1 MSTTRHLVNR
11 QRRLAHAGAARAA
24 TEPVT
29 ERATEPVTEP
39 VTDPAADPVTEPVAE
54 SAAEPVTEPGPDR
67 VGPAEGPSDDL
78 PGATRK
84 NPPRGP
90 KKEATGKSGKSLEK
104 TSSSGSEETPASDET
119 PARGRLSVLRVPG
132 AGVMAAVRRVGSL
145 PAPVVLCVLI
155 VLLGAFAGLAATRAD
170 TLRSDPAARNAA
182 LTDPARTSD
191 VKGQTAKAVA
201 ALFSYN
207 YADTA
212 AADKAASTLLTGK
225 AVGQHR
231 DMLAA
236 VRAQGADQ
244 KLVLTTTVTE
254 SGVEMIDGSRARV
267 LVYADQSST
276 RTAGKKPE
284 TTYAAAMFAV
294 DVVRGSGAVWKVSGI
309 DTFGQ
314 GS

>member
-11 QRRLAHAGAARAA
+11 QRRLAHAGAARVAA
-24 TEPVT
+24 TETPP
-29 ERATEPVTEP
+29 ERGKRADARTRKVANHLKGKGSSDATAPSLSTR
-39 VTDPAADPVTEPVAE
+39 TRPAAKRYLD
-54 SAAEPVTEPGPDR
+54 GLR
-67 VGPAEGPSDDL
+67 
-78 PGATRK
+78 
-84 NPPRGP
+84 
-90 KKEATGKSGKSLEK
+90 
-104 TSSSGSEETPASDET
+104 
-119 PARGRLSVLRVPG
+119 RLVSVR
-132 AGVMAAVRRVGSL
+132 
-145 PAPVVLCVLI
+145 APVVLCVLV
-155 VLLGAFAGLAATRAD
+155 VLLGAFGALAATRAD
-170 TLRSDPAARNAA
+170 SLRSDPAARNAA
-182 LTDPARTSD
+182 LTDPARTSE
-191 VKGQTAKAVA
+191 VKGQTTKAVA

-212 AADKAASTLLTGK
+212 PTDKAASTLLTGK
-225 AVGQHR
+225 AVQQHH

-236 VRAQGADQ
+236 VRVQAKDQ

-284 TTYAAAMFAV
+284 TTYAAAMFTV
-294 DVVRGSGAVWKVSGI
+294 DMVRGSGTTWQISDI

>member
-11 QRRLAHAGAARAA
+11 QRRLASAGAARVA
-24 TEPVT
+24 TEAVPQ
-29 ERATEPVTEP
+29 ERASTL
-39 VTDPAADPVTEPVAE
+39 DPARRKPSPRAEEPPQEAV
-54 SAAEPVTEPGPDR
+54 EPSR
-67 VGPAEGPSDDL
+67 RRRL
-78 PGATRK
+78 PG
-84 NPPRGP
+84 
-90 KKEATGKSGKSLEK
+90 TG
-104 TSSSGSEETPASDET
+104 TA
-119 PARGRLSVLRVPG
+119 ARARLRRVLSVR
-132 AGVMAAVRRVGSL
+132 A
-145 PAPVVLCVLI
+145 PAVLCVLV
-155 VLLGAFAGLAATRAD
+155 VLLGGFAAFAAARAD
-170 TLRSDPAARNAA
+170 SLGSDPAVRNAA
-182 LTDPARTSD
+182 LTDPARTSE
-191 VKGQTAKAVA
+191 VKGQTEKAVA

-207 YADTA
+207 YADSGP
-212 AADKAASTLLTGK
+212 ADKAASTLLTGK
-225 AVGQHR
+225 AVQQHR

-236 VRAQGADQ
+236 VRAQGKDQ

-294 DVVRGSGAVWKVSGI
+294 DVARGSGGTWQVSGI

>member
-11 QRRLAHAGAARAA
+11 RRRLANASVARTATEPPPGRTSLLPNSPKKLGGYESRKAARA
-24 TEPVT
+24 PS
-29 ERATEPVTEP
+29 PP
-39 VTDPAADPVTEPVAE
+39 HPA
-54 SAAEPVTEPGPDR
+54 
-67 VGPAEGPSDDL
+67 
-78 PGATRK
+78 
-84 NPPRGP
+84 PR
-90 KKEATGKSGKSLEK
+90 
-104 TSSSGSEETPASDET
+104 SS
-119 PARGRLSVLRVPG
+119 
-132 AGVMAAVRRVGSL
+132 AVRGSL
-145 PAPVVLCVLI
+145 DRLPSIRLPVVLCALI
-155 VLLGAFAGLAATRAD
+155 VLLGAFGALAATRAD
-170 TLRSDPAARNAA
+170 ALRSDPAVRNAA
-182 LTDPARTSD
+182 LTDLARTSEI
-191 VKGQTAKAVA
+191 KGQTAKAVA

-212 AADKAASTLLTGK
+212 PADKAASTLLTGK
-225 AVGQHR
+225 AVQQHR
-231 DMLAA
+231 DMLAT
-236 VRAQGADQ
+236 VRAQAKDQ

-294 DVVRGSGAVWKVSGI
+294 DVVRERSGTWQISAI

>member
-11 QRRLAHAGAARAA
+11 QRRLANAGAARVA
-24 TEPVT
+24 TEAPP
-29 ERATEPVTEP
+29 ERGKRATNIAGGANTLKAKGSSEVK
-39 VTDPAADPVTEPVAE
+39 AGA
-54 SAAEPVTEPGPDR
+54 GPR
-67 VGPAEGPSDDL
+67 
-78 PGATRK
+78 R
-84 NPPRGP
+84 
-90 KKEATGKSGKSLEK
+90 
-104 TSSSGSEETPASDET
+104 
-119 PARGRLSVLRVPG
+119 RLSVSLRPS
-132 AGVMAAVRRVGSL
+132 VRRSFGGALRLVSVR
-145 PAPVVLCVLI
+145 APVVLCVLI
-155 VLLGAFAGLAATRAD
+155 VLLGAFAALAATRAD
-170 TLRSDPAARNAA
+170 SLRSDPAARNAA
-182 LTDPARTSD
+182 LTDPARTSE

-225 AVGQHR
+225 AVQQHH

-236 VRAQGADQ
+236 VRAQAKDQ

-276 RTAGKKPE
+276 RTAGAKPE
-284 TTYAAAMFAV
+284 ATYAAAMFTV
-294 DVVRGSGAVWKVSGI
+294 DLVRGSGATWRISGI

>member
-24 TEPVT
+24 ATETPPERGKRSSNASKGVNSLKSKAGSEVRAPSLSAGTRSASLRAAT
-29 ERATEPVTEP
+29 ERSLGVLRR
-39 VTDPAADPVTEPVAE
+39 
-54 SAAEPVTEPGPDR
+54 R
-67 VGPAEGPSDDL
+67 V
-78 PGATRK
+78 
-84 NPPRGP
+84 
-90 KKEATGKSGKSLEK
+90 
-104 TSSSGSEETPASDET
+104 
-119 PARGRLSVLRVPG
+119 SVL
-132 AGVMAAVRRVGSL
+132 
-145 PAPVVLCVLI
+145 APVVLCLLV
-155 VLLGAFAGLAATRAD
+155 VLLGAFGALAATRAD
-170 TLRSDPAARNAA
+170 SLRSDPAARNAA
-182 LTDPARTSD
+182 LTDPARTSE

-212 AADKAASTLLTGK
+212 PADKAVSTLLTGR
-225 AVGQHR
+225 AVQQHR

-236 VRAQGADQ
+236 VRAQAKDQ

-284 TTYAAAMFAV
+284 TTYAAAMFTV
-294 DVVRGSGAVWKVSGI
+294 DMVRGSGATWQISGI

>member
-11 QRRLAHAGAARAA
+11 QRRLANAGAARVAA
-24 TEPVT
+24 TETPP
-29 ERATEPVTEP
+29 ERGKRSSHAPHGTNLLKGRGSSE
-39 VTDPAADPVTEPVAE
+39 A
-54 SAAEPVTEPGPDR
+54 
-67 VGPAEGPSDDL
+67 
-78 PGATRK
+78 K
-84 NPPRGP
+84 NP
-90 KKEATGKSGKSLEK
+90 SL
-104 TSSSGSEETPASDET
+104 SSRTRPASLRAAT
-119 PARGRLSVLRVPG
+119 KRSLGGLRRLVSVR
-132 AGVMAAVRRVGSL
+132 
-145 PAPVVLCVLI
+145 APVVLCILV
-155 VLLGAFAGLAATRAD
+155 VLLGAFGALAATRAD
-170 TLRSDPAARNAA
+170 SLRSDPAARNAA
-182 LTDPARTSD
+182 LTDPARTSE

-212 AADKAASTLLTGK
+212 PADKAASTLLTGK
-225 AVGQHR
+225 AVQQHR

-236 VRAQGADQ
+236 VRAQAKGQ
-244 KLVLTTTVTE
+244 KLVLTTSVTE

-284 TTYAAAMFAV
+284 TTYAAAMFTV
-294 DVVRGSGAVWKVSGI
+294 DMVRGSGAAWQISGI

>member
-1 MSTTRHLVNR
+1 MSST
-11 QRRLAHAGAARAA
+11 A
-24 TEPVT
+24 
-29 ERATEPVTEP
+29 
-39 VTDPAADPVTEPVAE
+39 
-54 SAAEPVTEPGPDR
+54 PG
-67 VGPAEGPSDDL
+67 SQ
-78 PGATRK
+78 
-84 NPPRGP
+84 
-90 KKEATGKSGKSLEK
+90 
-104 TSSSGSEETPASDET
+104 
-119 PARGRLSVLRVPG
+119 ARGRFPALRRRPGREVGEEAGGATGFGGGDRGEAARKVGEEAGDGAGGGRVVSVLRRVARVP
-132 AGVMAAVRRVGSL
+132 L
-145 PAPVVLCVLI
+145 PVVLCVLV
-155 VLLGAFAGLAATRAD
+155 VLFGAFGALAVTRAEA
-170 TLRSDPAARNAA
+170 LRSDPAARNAA

-212 AADKAASTLLTGK
+212 PTDKAASTLLTGK
-225 AVGQHR
+225 AVQQYH

-236 VRAQGADQ
+236 VRSQGKDQ

-276 RTAGKKPE
+276 RTAGTKPE
-284 TTYAAAMFAV
+284 TSYAAAMFAV
-294 DVVRGSGAVWKVSGI
+294 DVVRGSGSSGSSGSTWKFSGI

>member
-11 QRRLAHAGAARAA
+11 QRRLAHAGAARVAA
-24 TEPVT
+24 TETPT
-29 ERATEPVTEP
+29 ERGKRSSHASKDANSLKERVSSDTEAPPSSTRTRPVSLRW
-39 VTDPAADPVTEPVAE
+39 AA
-54 SAAEPVTEPGPDR
+54 
-67 VGPAEGPSDDL
+67 
-78 PGATRK
+78 K
-84 NPPRGP
+84 Q
-90 KKEATGKSGKSLEK
+90 SL
-104 TSSSGSEETPASDET
+104 GGL
-119 PARGRLSVLRVPG
+119 RRLVSVR
-132 AGVMAAVRRVGSL
+132 
-145 PAPVVLCVLI
+145 APVVLCVLV
-155 VLLGAFAGLAATRAD
+155 VLLGACGALAATRAD
-170 TLRSDPAARNAA
+170 SLRSDPAARNAA
-182 LTDPARTSD
+182 LTDPARTSEA
-191 VKGQTAKAVA
+191 KGQTAKAVA

-212 AADKAASTLLTGK
+212 PADKAASTLLTGK
-225 AVGQHR
+225 AVQQHR

-236 VRAQGADQ
+236 VRSQAKDQ

-284 TTYAAAMFAV
+284 TTYAAAMFTV
-294 DVVRGSGAVWKVSGI
+294 DMVRGSGTTWQISGI

>member
-11 QRRLAHAGAARAA
+11 QRRLAHAESARTA
-24 TEPVT
+24 TEVPS
-29 ERATEPVTEP
+29 RRGRRIAN
-39 VTDPAADPVTEPVAE
+39 
-54 SAAEPVTEPGPDR
+54 SA
-67 VGPAEGPSDDL
+67 PAEEGSVSEAGPVHA
-78 PGATRK
+78 GAR
-84 NPPRGP
+84 
-90 KKEATGKSGKSLEK
+90 
-104 TSSSGSEETPASDET
+104 
-119 PARGRLSVLRVPG
+119 PARGRLPARSRPSGVRSTAAPRPARSPG
-132 AGVMAAVRRVGSL
+132 ALRRLLSVR
-145 PAPVVLCVLI
+145 APVALCVLV
-155 VLLGAFAGLAATRAD
+155 VLLGAFGAFALSRAGS
-170 TLRSDPAARNAA
+170 LRSDPAARNVA
-182 LTDPARTSD
+182 LTDPGRTSE
-191 VKGQTAKAVA
+191 VKGQTEKAVA

-225 AVGQHR
+225 AVQQHH

-236 VRAQGADQ
+236 VRAQAKEQ
-244 KLVLTTTVTE
+244 KLVLTTTTTE

-294 DVVRGSGAVWKVSGI
+294 DVVRQGGGTWRISGI

>member
-11 QRRLAHAGAARAA
+11 QRRLAHAGAARA
-24 TEPVT
+24 TEP
-29 ERATEPVTEP
+29 A
-39 VTDPAADPVTEPVAE
+39 
-54 SAAEPVTEPGPDR
+54 PDR
-67 VGPAEGPSDDL
+67 VVPSGRPAATERPAGTERPAEAP
-78 PGATRK
+78 PGIAGK
-84 NPPRGP
+84 KPPRGSRR
-90 KKEATGKSGKSLEK
+90 ERIGKSRDGEA
-104 TSSSGSEETPASDET
+104 SSQAPEEVTPPGG
-119 PARGRLSVLRVPG
+119 PAVLRIPG
-132 AGVMAAVRRVGSL
+132 ALAAAAVRRVGSV
-145 PAPVVLCVLI
+145 PAPVVLCVLV

-182 LTDPARTSD
+182 LTDPARTSE
-191 VKGQTAKAVA
+191 VKGQTARAVA
-201 ALFSYN
+201 SLFSYN
-207 YADTA
+207 YADTG

-225 AVGQHR
+225 AVQQHH

-236 VRAQGADQ
+236 VRAQGKDQ

-294 DVVRGSGAVWKVSGI
+294 DVVRGSGATWKVSGI

>member
-11 QRRLAHAGAARAA
+11 RRRLANASVARTVTEPPPERTSVLANSPKSRGGYESRKAARA
-24 TEPVT
+24 PS
-29 ERATEPVTEP
+29 PP
-39 VTDPAADPVTEPVAE
+39 HPAPRS
-54 SAAEPVTEPGPDR
+54 SAIRRSLDR
-67 VGPAEGPSDDL
+67 LPSI
-78 PGATRK
+78 
-84 NPPRGP
+84 
-90 KKEATGKSGKSLEK
+90 
-104 TSSSGSEETPASDET
+104 
-119 PARGRLSVLRVPG
+119 RL
-132 AGVMAAVRRVGSL
+132 
-145 PAPVVLCVLI
+145 PVVLCALI
-155 VLLGAFAGLAATRAD
+155 VLLGAFGALAATRAD
-170 TLRSDPAARNAA
+170 ALRSDPAVRNAA
-182 LTDPARTSD
+182 LTDLARTGEI
-191 VKGQTAKAVA
+191 KGQTAKAVA

-212 AADKAASTLLTGK
+212 PADKAASTLLTGK
-225 AVGQHR
+225 AVQQHR
-231 DMLAA
+231 DMLAT
-236 VRAQGADQ
+236 VRAQAKDQ

-294 DVVRGSGAVWKVSGI
+294 DVVHERSGTWQISAI

>member
-11 QRRLAHAGAARAA
+11 QRRLANAGAARVA
-24 TEPVT
+24 TEAPQ
-29 ERATEPVTEP
+29 ERGTKTVNP
-39 VTDPAADPVTEPVAE
+39 
-54 SAAEPVTEPGPDR
+54 
-67 VGPAEGPSDDL
+67 
-78 PGATRK
+78 PGARPSSEVKT
-84 NPPRGP
+84 P
-90 KKEATGKSGKSLEK
+90 SGDVVDRPARRRL
-104 TSSSGSEETPASDET
+104 PASLRALA
-119 PARGRLSVLRVPG
+119 ARTGLRSVPSLR
-132 AGVMAAVRRVGSL
+132 
-145 PAPVVLCVLI
+145 APVVLCVLV
-155 VLLGAFAGLAATRAD
+155 VLLGGFAAFAATRAD
-170 TLRSDPAARNAA
+170 SLRSDPAAQNVA
-182 LTDPARTSD
+182 LTDPARTSE
-191 VKGQTAKAVA
+191 VKGQTEKAVA

-207 YADTA
+207 YADSGP
-212 AADKAASTLLTGK
+212 ADKAAATLLTGK
-225 AVGQHR
+225 AVQQHH

-236 VRAQGADQ
+236 VRAQGKDQ

-294 DVVRGSGAVWKVSGI
+294 DVARKGGGTWQISGI

>member
-11 QRRLAHAGAARAA
+11 QRRLASAGAARVA
-24 TEPVT
+24 TEAAPP
-29 ERATEPVTEP
+29 ERKPRALNPADGRPSSPTGEAPKGATEETAEETAGP
-39 VTDPAADPVTEPVAE
+39 PA
-54 SAAEPVTEPGPDR
+54 R
-67 VGPAEGPSDDL
+67 RRL
-78 PGATRK
+78 PGS
-84 NPPRGP
+84 RG
-90 KKEATGKSGKSLEK
+90 AVRSGL
-104 TSSSGSEETPASDET
+104 
-119 PARGRLSVLRVPG
+119 RRVLSVRT
-132 AGVMAAVRRVGSL
+132 
-145 PAPVVLCVLI
+145 PVVLCILV
-155 VLLGAFAGLAATRAD
+155 VLLGGFAAFAATRAD
-170 TLRSDPAARNAA
+170 SLRSDPAARNAA
-182 LTDPARTSD
+182 LTDPARTSE
-191 VKGQTAKAVA
+191 VKGQTEKAVA

-207 YADTA
+207 YADSGP
-212 AADKAASTLLTGK
+212 ADKAASTLLTGK
-225 AVGQHR
+225 AVQQHR

-236 VRAQGADQ
+236 VRAQAKDQ

-294 DVVRGSGAVWKVSGI
+294 DVARGSNGTWQISGI

>member
-11 QRRLAHAGAARAA
+11 QRRLANASASAARVAA
-24 TEPVT
+24 AEKPP
-29 ERATEPVTEP
+29 ERGKRPSNASRGTNSLKGKVGSETRSPSLPTRAR
-39 VTDPAADPVTEPVAE
+39 PAPLR
-54 SAAEPVTEPGPDR
+54 SAAKR
-67 VGPAEGPSDDL
+67 
-78 PGATRK
+78 
-84 NPPRGP
+84 
-90 KKEATGKSGKSLEK
+90 SL
-104 TSSSGSEETPASDET
+104 GGL
-119 PARGRLSVLRVPG
+119 RRLVSVR
-132 AGVMAAVRRVGSL
+132 
-145 PAPVVLCVLI
+145 APVVLCVCV
-155 VLLGAFAGLAATRAD
+155 VLLGAFGALAATRAD
-170 TLRSDPAARNAA
+170 SLRSDPAARNAA
-182 LTDPARTSD
+182 LTDPARTSE

-212 AADKAASTLLTGK
+212 PADKAASTLLTGK
-225 AVGQHR
+225 AVQQHH

-236 VRAQGADQ
+236 VRAQAKDQ

-284 TTYAAAMFAV
+284 TTYAAAMFTV
-294 DVVRGSGAVWKVSGI
+294 DMVRGSGATWQISDI

>member
-24 TEPVT
+24 VEP
-29 ERATEPVTEP
+29 A
-39 VTDPAADPVTEPVAE
+39 
-54 SAAEPVTEPGPDR
+54 PDR
-67 VGPAEGPSDDL
+67 VGRTAGSRKESLPDGSDEK
-78 PGATRK
+78 P
-84 NPPRGP
+84 
-90 KKEATGKSGKSLEK
+90 TGKSPGEQA
-104 TSSSGSEETPASDET
+104 SSKPSEEDASKS
-119 PARGRLSVLRVPG
+119 PARGRLPAPRIPAGATAALRRLASV
-132 AGVMAAVRRVGSL
+132 

-212 AADKAASTLLTGK
+212 AADKAAATLLTGK
-225 AVGQHR
+225 AVQQHR

-236 VRAQGADQ
+236 VRAQGKDQ
-244 KLVLTTTVTE
+244 KLVLTTSVTE

-294 DVVRGSGAVWKVSGI
+294 DVVRGSGATWKISAI

-314 GS
+314 GA